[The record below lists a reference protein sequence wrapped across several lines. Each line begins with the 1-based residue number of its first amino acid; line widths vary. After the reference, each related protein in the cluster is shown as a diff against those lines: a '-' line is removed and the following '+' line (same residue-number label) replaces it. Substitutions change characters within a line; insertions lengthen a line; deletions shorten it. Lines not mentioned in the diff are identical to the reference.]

1 MNRSNSTLTSALS
14 GFLALLFSG
23 IALFALFAVAQV
35 QSFKAFAAVITF
47 AVINLLII
55 ILLCFFGQ
63 RLSKAISVP
72 SFISICSISVIYT
85 FLQFIHLGFS
95 YRTEI
100 SNYILYHL
108 ILLFIYF
115 LFVIPAFLIGLRK
128 NN

>member
-1 MNRSNSTLTSALS
+1 MNRSNSTLTSVLS
-14 GFLALLFSG
+14 GFLAVLFSG
-23 IALFALFAVAQV
+23 VALFALFTIAQV
-35 QSFKAFAAVITF
+35 QNFKAFAAVITF

-63 RLSKAISVP
+63 CLVRVISVP
-72 SFISICSISVIYT
+72 SFISICSVSVIYT

-100 SNYILYHL
+100 SNYVLYHL
-108 ILLFIYF
+108 ILLFLYF
-115 LFVIPAFLIGLRK
+115 LFVIPAFLIGLRR